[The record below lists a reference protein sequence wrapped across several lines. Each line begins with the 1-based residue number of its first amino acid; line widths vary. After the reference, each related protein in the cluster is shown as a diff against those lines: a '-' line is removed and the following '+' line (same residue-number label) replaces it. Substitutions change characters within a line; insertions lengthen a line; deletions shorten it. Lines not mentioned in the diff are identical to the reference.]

1 VDAYRLDK
9 RSAFGLEDEM
19 GDDTIT
25 MIEWPEKLNAL
36 PYANQTIHLSIRL
49 IDDQSRSI
57 EMELVRR

>member
-1 VDAYRLDK
+1 
-9 RSAFGLEDEM
+9 
-19 GDDTIT
+19 

-36 PYANQTIHLSIRL
+36 PHANQTIHLTIRL